1 MCAPSRGSVLCSVYA
16 LGPTRVANLGQPA
29 KPVSAPGRPSRFR
42 GPTGSP
48 LVPKRNY
55 GFEKRQKEL
64 NRQRKK
70 EEKRQ
75 RKLDRA
81 KTQDDE
87 APAEET
93 TLLDQPAEE

>member
-1 MCAPSRGSVLCSVYA
+1 
-16 LGPTRVANLGQPA
+16 
-29 KPVSAPGRPSRFR
+29 
-42 GPTGSP
+42 
-48 LVPKRNY
+48 VPKRNY